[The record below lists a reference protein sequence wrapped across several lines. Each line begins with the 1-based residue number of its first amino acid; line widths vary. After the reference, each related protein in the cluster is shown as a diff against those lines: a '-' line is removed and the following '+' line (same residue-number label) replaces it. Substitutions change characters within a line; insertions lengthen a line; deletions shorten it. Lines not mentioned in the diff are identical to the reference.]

1 MKHYLAPTFTLVL
14 LWFLPATLYATN
26 DGPLLP
32 VEMRITD
39 RDDPKKKWT
48 DNVVK
53 TAPVYSGKSTGDMV
67 SWKLGGTDSWTNATF
82 SWSAEGPET
91 KTGPSGTG
99 KNEWKIADGDED
111 TAKDWLDWKPGKY
124 KIKCIKSFAGG
135 SSSNTEFEQEVGVR
149 TDDVVVVGWIDPQQV
164 PLNTTD
170 VQSALLQVWPPGSI
184 QTSDGDNVKLKA
196 ALLAEQIANR
206 GVNAAFEIDVD
217 SGTPAF
223 FLSFGVDFNAFSQA
237 DKTYA
242 LNWMFKYAG
251 NPAPP
256 ADFTD
261 NDGFFSQQ
269 EIDEFASKQDK
280 ALYKLLNHYQAR
292 YLIEHDQILNVSEF
306 RAGSVIPL
314 KHKVHIGNTKDPSR
328 MYEVGFT
335 SGPADWIASL
345 IATYFHGY
353 PATGV
358 FQGMAQENNSDIPI
372 VSDRTSKLCNEGTP
386 DQKALDAFKN
396 LTGQDQGYIWSSI
409 TFFSNLQH
417 YSETVSPSTG
427 QSMTRSPKPTD
438 FYQGRIN
445 TQVYPT
451 YWIYINGQRKG
462 IQNQAPNP
470 SALFPNTDKCQ

>member
-1 MKHYLAPTFTLVL
+1 MKHYLVPTFTLVL

-111 TAKDWLDWKPGKY
+111 TAKDWIDWKPGKY
-124 KIKCIKSFAGG
+124 KIECAISFGGG
-135 SSSNTEFEQEVGVR
+135 SSTAEFEQEVGVR
-149 TDDVVVVGWIDPQQV
+149 TDDVVAVGWIDPQQV
-164 PLNTTD
+164 PLNSSG
-170 VQSALLQVWPPGSI
+170 VQSALLEVLPVGGLSAE
-184 QTSDGDNVKLKA
+184 DGDNAKLKA
-196 ALLAEQIANR
+196 GILLKHIAEE
-206 GVNAAFEIDVD
+206 GVASPFQVD
-217 SGTPAF
+217 EPWYAPPIMI
-223 FLSFGVDFNAFSQA
+223 GVDFTAFSAA
-237 DKTYA
+237 DKAYA

-256 ADFTD
+256 NDFTD
-261 NDGFFSQQ
+261 NEGYFSQA
-269 EIDEFASKQDK
+269 ELEEFAAKKDK
-280 ALYKLLNHYQAR
+280 KLYKLLNHYQAK
-292 YLIEHDQILNVSEF
+292 YLVGADEKFKSGTLVH
-306 RAGSVIPL
+306 L
-314 KHKVHIGNTKDPSR
+314 KHKAFIGNTKDPAR
-328 MYEVGFT
+328 IYDTWGLF
-335 SGPADWIASL
+335 DWL
-345 IATYFHGY
+345 GRWLENY
-353 PATGV
+353 PNNGI
-358 FQGMAQENNSDIPI
+358 FPGMPREHNSDNP
-372 VSDRTSKLCNEGTP
+372 VVTDTTSKLCNEGTP

-396 LTGQDQGYIWSSI
+396 LTGHDQGYIWSSI
-409 TFFSNLQH
+409 TFFSDLQH
-417 YSETVSPSTG
+417 YSETTSSSTS
-427 QSMTRSPKPTD
+427 QSLTRNPKPTE
-438 FYQGRIN
+438 FYQGRMN

-451 YWIYINGQRKG
+451 YWIYINGEKKG
-462 IQNQAPNP
+462 VQNQAPSP